1 MGRVSAG
8 DLYHVDH
15 WVVALSQLNRS
26 MEQRVESALL
36 PGFQGMAF
44 SRRVIVSVVLSGNRR
59 PCVGKQF
66 WAIIAVGVAL
76 GTLMV
81 TGHSSIDSRF
91 DSRFDSIDTR
101 FDSVDA
107 QFDRVDA
114 QFGRVDARFASMEPV
129 STNWTLAIGSIDTRL
144 DNIDTRIDSIDTRLD
159 NIDRRL
165 ARVEGHLFGIE
176 PEAEAGVLRGR

>member
-8 DLYHVDH
+8 DLYRVDH

-26 MEQRVESALL
+26 MEQRVESRA
-36 PGFQGMAF
+36 FARIQGMAF
-44 SRRVIVSVVLSGNRR
+44 SRRVIVSVVLPGKRR
-59 PCVGKQF
+59 PCVDKQF

-81 TGHSSIDSRF
+81 TGHSAIDSRF

-114 QFGRVDARFASMEPV
+114 QFDRVDARFASME
-129 STNWTLAIGSIDTRL
+129 TRF
-144 DNIDTRIDSIDTRLD
+144 DQVDSRIDSIDTRLD

-165 ARVEGHLFGIE
+165 ARVEGYIFGIE
-176 PEAEAGVLRGR
+176 PEAEAEVLRGR

>member
-8 DLYHVDH
+8 DLYRVDH

-26 MEQRVESALL
+26 MEQRVESRA
-36 PGFQGMAF
+36 FARIQGMAF
-44 SRRVIVSVVLSGNRR
+44 SRRVIVSVVLPGKRR
-59 PCVGKQF
+59 PCVDKQF

-81 TGHSSIDSRF
+81 TGHSAIDSRF

-107 QFDRVDA
+107 RFDSVDAQFDRVDA
-114 QFGRVDARFASMEPV
+114 RFTSME
-129 STNWTLAIGSIDTRL
+129 TRF
-144 DNIDTRIDSIDTRLD
+144 DQVDSRIDSIDTRLD

-165 ARVEGHLFGIE
+165 ARVEDHLFGIE
-176 PEAEAGVLRGR
+176 PEAEVGVLRDR

>member
-8 DLYHVDH
+8 DLYRVDH

-26 MEQRVESALL
+26 MEQRVESRA
-36 PGFQGMAF
+36 FARIQGMAF
-44 SRRVIVSVVLSGNRR
+44 SRRVIVSVVLPGKRR
-59 PCVGKQF
+59 PCVDKQF

-114 QFGRVDARFASMEPV
+114 QFDRVDARFDRVDARFTSME
-129 STNWTLAIGSIDTRL
+129 TRF
-144 DNIDTRIDSIDTRLD
+144 DQVDSRIDSIDTRLD